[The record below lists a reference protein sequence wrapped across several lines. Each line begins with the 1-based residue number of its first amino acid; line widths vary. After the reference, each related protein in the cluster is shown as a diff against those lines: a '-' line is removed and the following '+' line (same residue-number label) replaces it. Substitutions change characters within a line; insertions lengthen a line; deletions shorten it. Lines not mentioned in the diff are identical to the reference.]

1 MKEWK
6 HPDKFPRS
14 DFRSAR
20 RPSNSAA
27 TSFFSLCPRWA
38 GVSVGRHC
46 PRTVFPIFPRFLLV
60 VLHSVFPS
68 PLRHEAFGIHSPV
81 VTSFGGGA
89 GATPRF
95 KRADPGPSRGTQPRC
110 VAFRTHLLRPGLGAC
125 TARAREATRV
135 DLHVV
140 VGSSSGKR
148 RKCHIINEGETGAPL
163 PPEPEHQ
170 QGRPTTTMSAPL
182 PPYSTFRTDNKVR
195 HAAAVPG
202 AARAAGENVH
212 VGRSRSPWRRDRPSV
227 LRGCT
232 EDTLQLM
239 VPGLVRK
246 GVRRSVG
253 PPTGRTLGGLIC
265 ISAALWSIPFGRV

>member
-110 VAFRTHLLRPGLGAC
+110 VAFRTHLLFCCSSRPGLGARGG
-125 TARAREATRV
+125 ARAREASRQQQRKAAKMPHNKRGRDRGTAPSGTGTPTRSTHHH
-135 DLHVV
+135 HVGPTAPV
-140 VGSSSGKR
+140 LDVPDRQQGETRGGGTGRRPGGR
-148 RKCHIINEGETGAPL
+148 RK
-163 PPEPEHQ
+163 
-170 QGRPTTTMSAPL
+170 RP
-182 PPYSTFRTDNKVR
+182 
-195 HAAAVPG
+195 
-202 AARAAGENVH
+202 
-212 VGRSRSPWRRDRPSV
+212 
-227 LRGCT
+227 
-232 EDTLQLM
+232 
-239 VPGLVRK
+239 
-246 GVRRSVG
+246 RRSVQVPVAEG
-253 PPTGRTLGGLIC
+253 PSVRSSGVHGRYFATDGPWSGPERGPAVGG
-265 ISAALWSIPFGRV
+265 APNRQDARRFNMY

>member
-110 VAFRTHLLRPGLGAC
+110 VAFRTHLLRVVPLLLLQLPARPRRTRGG
-125 TARAREATRV
+125 RARER
-135 DLHVV
+135 L

-148 RKCHIINEGETGAPL
+148 RKCHIITRA
-163 PPEPEHQ
+163 
-170 QGRPTTTMSAPL
+170 RPGHRSLRNRNT
-182 PPYSTFRTDNKVR
+182 NKVY
-195 HAAAVPG
+195 P
-202 AARAAGENVH
+202 
-212 VGRSRSPWRRDRPSV
+212 PPPCRPHCP
-227 LRGCT
+227 RT
-232 EDTLQLM
+232 
-239 VPGLVRK
+239 
-246 GVRRSVG
+246 RRSG
-253 PPTGRTLGGLIC
+253 QTTR
-265 ISAALWSIPFGRV
+265 